1 MGEYHKHDMK
11 NLEKAISK
19 RIGGRLFHGFKKVVN
34 SMAITNCTREL
45 DNYLDYCEKGY
56 RKICG
61 YNRFADFKQFDGL
74 TYTIEFPYLLNGVTY
89 YSFEKLTQQFGLNSK
104 EMSNVRDT
112 KWFKENSMKDT

>member
-74 TYTIEFPYLLNGVTY
+74 TYTFEFPYLPTFGDQNWVLNQ
-89 YSFEKLTQQFGLNSK
+89 YSKSLLNLS
-104 EMSNVRDT
+104 
-112 KWFKENSMKDT
+112 